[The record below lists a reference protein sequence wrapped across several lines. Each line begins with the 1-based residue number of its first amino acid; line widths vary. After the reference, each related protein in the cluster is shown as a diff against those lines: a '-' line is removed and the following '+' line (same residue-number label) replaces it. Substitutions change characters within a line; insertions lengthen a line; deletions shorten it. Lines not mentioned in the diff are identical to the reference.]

1 MKRLDLWLQDAR
13 IRRVLPYLRP
23 GDRILD
29 VGCAD
34 GALFRATAGL
44 QPGASLG
51 LDPDLDVPCRA
62 AGFPLVP
69 SPFPAGVPEG
79 ALFDAI
85 VMLAVLEHVPPAE
98 QAEWS
103 EACARLLA
111 PAGRLL
117 ITVPSPAVDRI
128 LDALMSVRLIDG
140 MEVGQHYGFDPKLV
154 PRMMSGPELQ
164 AVTHRRFQ
172 RGLNHLFVFESQST
186 KDLAGGS

>member
-1 MKRLDLWLQDAR
+1 MKRLDLWLQKAR

-34 GALFRATAGL
+34 GALFRAAAGL

-51 LDPDLDVPCRA
+51 LDPDLDAPSRA
-62 AGFPLVP
+62 GGFPLLP
-69 SPFPAGVPEG
+69 SPFPAGAPDG
-79 ALFDAI
+79 ALYDAI

-111 PAGRLL
+111 PGGRLL
-117 ITVPSPAVDRI
+117 ITVPSPGVDRI
-128 LDALMSVRLIDG
+128 LDVLMALRLIDG
-140 MEVGQHYGFDPKLV
+140 MEVGQHYGFDPRVV
-154 PRMMSGPELQ
+154 PRMMSGPGLQ
-164 AVTHRRFQ
+164 AVAHRRFQ
-172 RGLNHLFVFESQST
+172 LGLNHLFVFEIPT
-186 KDLAGGS
+186 D